1 MPQPKF
7 QLYKHCKIDG
17 QWRYCRAAVFSNNK
31 IKPHVVIVGGREEKN
46 EEGTYCIRH
55 KNSWIDAGTD
65 PLEAQRLRSKLL
77 DQVEYKDEKPAGAVR
92 GTPLK
97 DAAEKY
103 FTNLEN
109 RGIKANSIRT
119 YRNAGD
125 PFITQCM
132 KTKTCVEAVTK
143 QDLLD
148 FMGVFLV
155 PTPRQLANRETD
167 ASALATA

>member
-1 MPQPKF
+1 M
-7 QLYKHCKIDG
+7 
-17 QWRYCRAAVFSNNK
+17 
-31 IKPHVVIVGGREEKN
+31 VIVGGREEKH
-46 EEGTYCIRH
+46 EEGSYCIRH
-55 KNSWIDAGTD
+55 KNAWIDAGTD

-77 DQVEYKDEKPAGAVR
+77 DQVGYKDEKPAGAVR

-119 YRNAGD
+119 YRNAVD

-132 KTKTCVEAVTK
+132 KTKTCVEEVTK

-148 FMGVFLV
+148 FMGWMRLGTWQSF
-155 PTPRQLANRETD
+155 
-167 ASALATA
+167 